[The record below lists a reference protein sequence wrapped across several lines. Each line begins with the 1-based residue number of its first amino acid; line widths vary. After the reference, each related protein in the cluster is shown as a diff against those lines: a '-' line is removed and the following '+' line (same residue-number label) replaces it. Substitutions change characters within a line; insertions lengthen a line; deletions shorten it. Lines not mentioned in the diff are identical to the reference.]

1 MTRDESNLHFIRSL
15 TQEQFNEWI
24 KEISYEDIMYALE
37 LLQLEHA
44 KMIVQEMELTDDVV
58 DLTQTQQLLKHVR
71 GL

>member
-15 TQEQFNEWI
+15 TQGQFNEWI

-37 LLQLEHA
+37 LLQLEHT